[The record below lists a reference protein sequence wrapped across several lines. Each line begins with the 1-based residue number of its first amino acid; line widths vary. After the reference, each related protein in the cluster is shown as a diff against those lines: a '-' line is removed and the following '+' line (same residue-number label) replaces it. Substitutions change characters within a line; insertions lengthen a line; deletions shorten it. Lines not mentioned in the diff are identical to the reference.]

1 MAFAAMKSAALAL
14 QFSTRYFA
22 DTVIYGHAPVLTE
35 AGLTVEGEAGGD
47 VYAETGSGG
56 SIPAIIDYAQA
67 PDDEPGTTVE
77 YAEIIVRKS
86 DVALPEYR
94 DPVVIGSTTWLVRR
108 IAVGDDETWT
118 LTLFKAEGPQL

>member
-1 MAFAAMKSAALAL
+1 MAFSDMRSAALAI
-14 QFSTRYFA
+14 QFSTTQGFA
-22 DTVIYGHAPVLTE
+22 ENVTYDS
-35 AGLTVEGEAGGD
+35 
-47 VYAETGSGG
+47 GSP
-56 SIPAIIDYAQA
+56 IPAIVDYAQA